1 MRVYD
6 FSKKYDVAI
15 KNIIS
20 ALKERGVRR
29 AEANFSLTDAH
40 TAFLKKKFRVRD
52 AQDDA
57 SNKIVVSAEISIKDT
72 FLGELS
78 VALGRPASEI
88 IVFLLKKGIVANKNQ
103 LLKKDV
109 VLEIVNFYGATPVE
123 DQREEAVDG
132 RVQDSLEVEQAVGD
146 ARAPIV
152 AVVGHVD
159 HGKTTLLDT
168 IRKTRVAAKEAGGI
182 TQSIGAYSVETSHGD
197 VVFIDT
203 PGHEAFSVMR
213 ERGVKVADIVAL
225 IVAADDGVMPQTI
238 ECIKAI
244 KALEVPVIVIVNKI
258 DKVDEARL
266 EVVKRQ
272 LSEHGV
278 LSDEWG
284 GDVPFA
290 YISAQSGQG
299 VTEMLDLLA
308 LQADMLHL
316 SANFETDARGYVL
329 ESNVQKGRGPVASLI
344 LHCGKLKVGDY
355 FTCGQTT
362 GKVSSME
369 DSFGKRIKE
378 AGPSNP
384 VIVAGFEELPA
395 AGDLLKISS
404 QAGVKKHKNSI
415 VTSGK
420 QKKVDASVDAINI
433 IIKASSCSSKEA
445 LEQAIAKIDVQR
457 AKPVRVIESGVGDI
471 NVSNIEMAEN
481 TDSAIFGLDVKIER
495 NATALKSSASIKSYN
510 VIYRLIDDIKA
521 IVEETRE
528 PEYKTTFLGRARVK
542 AVFRIKS
549 VGVVAGAAVEEG
561 VMQSGASLIVSRGG
575 KQLAEG
581 PILSLQ
587 KDKSTVDSVAK
598 GFDCAFRLK
607 EFEGW
612 KIGDEVECILKEE
625 VK

>member
-6 FSKKYDVAI
+6 FSKKFDVAV

-29 AEANFSLTDAH
+29 AEANYSLTDAH
-40 TAFLKKKFRVRD
+40 IAFLKKKFRVRD
-52 AQDDA
+52 AQDESA
-57 SNKIVVSAEISIKDT
+57 NKIVVSAEILIKDT
-72 FLGELS
+72 FLGDLS
-78 VALGRPASEI
+78 EQLGRPASEL
-88 IVFLLKKGIVANKNQ
+88 IVFLLKKGVVANKNQ
-103 LLKKDV
+103 LLKKEI
-109 VLEIVNFYGATPVE
+109 VLEVVNFYGATAI
-123 DQREEAVDG
+123 EEQKDLAADG
-132 RVQDSLEVEQAVGD
+132 RVQDSLEEEQAIGD

-182 TQSIGAYSVETSHGD
+182 TQSIGAYSVETSHGS

-225 IVAADDGVMPQTI
+225 IVAADDGVMPQTV
-238 ECIKAI
+238 ECIKAVQT
-244 KALEVPVIVIVNKI
+244 LDVPMIVIVNKI

-266 EVVKRQ
+266 EVVKRE

-284 GDVPFA
+284 GEVPFA
-290 YISAQSGQG
+290 YISAQKGQG
-299 VTEMLDLLA
+299 ITEMLDLLA

-344 LHCGKLKVGDY
+344 LHCGKLRVGDY
-355 FTCGQTT
+355 FTCGNTV

-369 DSFGKRIKE
+369 DSYGKKIKE

-395 AGDLLKISS
+395 AGDLLKFAS
-404 QAGVKKHKNSI
+404 QSEVKRHRGSI
-415 VTSGK
+415 VVGHQK
-420 QKKVDASVDAINI
+420 QVDASVDAINI
-433 IIKASSCSSKEA
+433 VVKASSCSSMEA
-445 LEQAIAKIDVQR
+445 LVQAIKKIDVQR
-457 AKPVRVIESGVGDI
+457 AKPVRILESGVGDI
-471 NVSNIEMAEN
+471 SVSNIEMAEN
-481 TDSAIFGLDVKIER
+481 TGSAIFGLDVKLER
-495 NATALKSSASIKSYN
+495 NAMALKSSVSIKEYN

-521 IVEETRE
+521 MVEETRE
-528 PEYKTTFLGRARVK
+528 PEYQTTFLGRATVK

-549 VGVVAGAAVEEG
+549 VGVVAGAGVDEG
-561 VMQSGASLIVSRGG
+561 ALQSNATLIVSRGG
-575 KQLAEG
+575 KKLAEG
-581 PILSLQ
+581 KILSLQ
-587 KDKSTVDSVAK
+587 KDKSAVDSVTK